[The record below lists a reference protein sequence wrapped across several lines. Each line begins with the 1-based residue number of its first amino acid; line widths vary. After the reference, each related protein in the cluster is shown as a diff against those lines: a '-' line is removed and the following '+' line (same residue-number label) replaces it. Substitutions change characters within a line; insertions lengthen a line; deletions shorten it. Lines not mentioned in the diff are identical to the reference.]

1 MLLFLVISGR
11 FIYIQA
17 TGVVNDVSL
26 TDWANDKRET
36 SIPLRAERGNI
47 YDQNGMILAY
57 NRPAYR
63 LYAILDSAHS
73 KNQKEPKHVVD
84 ADETANKLAPILD
97 MDVQEIKTI
106 IENGMDEGRFQV
118 EFGQAG
124 NNLTQQEMEEIKALQ
139 IPGIYFADSAIR
151 YYPNGMFA
159 SHIIGFAQPD
169 EDNDELLGIAGMERE
184 KNKLLSGTD
193 GFIRYHRDKYDK
205 KLLNS
210 KEIVQKPENGN
221 DIFLTIDQKIQT
233 LLEDVLSQVDEQ
245 YDPERITAVVMNP
258 KSGEILAMGNRPSYN
273 PNNPDQVENWYNDV
287 ISTPFEPGST
297 TKMFTWAAAIDSG
310 VYNGEELYKSG
321 KYVVN
326 EKIEPI
332 NDHNQGVG
340 WGTISFDEGFRRS
353 SNVAASR
360 LVWEK
365 MGTETYLEYLK
376 KFDFDKK
383 TEIDLPNEVEGQILY
398 NWPSEKIRTSFGQGS
413 TLTPIQQVKAAT
425 AIANNG
431 KMVQPFVIKKIIDS
445 DNEQIVYENE
455 PKVVGEPISSETAEK
470 MIELLDSVV
479 NSKEGTGKPYRLS
492 DYSVIGKTGTAQIPN
507 PNGSGYLTGKNNNIF
522 SFLGMA
528 PKDDPQLL
536 MHVSVKQPKLEPSE
550 SGSAPVSFIFNNV
563 MENGLRYLNIEPDKD
578 HEQSQV
584 EALTFPDIL
593 NQDVETV
600 EKQLKKMDVNVTT
613 IGEGKKVVAANL
625 DEGSLFYQNQRIIV
639 LTDQPTMPDISG
651 WSQRDVHSFATM
663 LDMNVEGSG
672 SGYVVKQSI
681 KPGKKLE
688 QGMKLTIELSNPL

>member
-1 MLLFLVISGR
+1 MKKNKQTNVIASILMIIFMLLFLVISGR

-84 ADETANKLAPILD
+84 ADETANKLTPILD

-233 LLEDVLSQVDEQ
+233 LLEDVLSQVDE
-245 YDPERITAVVMNP
+245 
-258 KSGEILAMGNRPSYN
+258 
-273 PNNPDQVENWYNDV
+273 
-287 ISTPFEPGST
+287 
-297 TKMFTWAAAIDSG
+297 
-310 VYNGEELYKSG
+310 
-321 KYVVN
+321 
-326 EKIEPI
+326 
-332 NDHNQGVG
+332 
-340 WGTISFDEGFRRS
+340 
-353 SNVAASR
+353 
-360 LVWEK
+360 
-365 MGTETYLEYLK
+365 
-376 KFDFDKK
+376 
-383 TEIDLPNEVEGQILY
+383 
-398 NWPSEKIRTSFGQGS
+398 
-413 TLTPIQQVKAAT
+413 
-425 AIANNG
+425 
-431 KMVQPFVIKKIIDS
+431 
-445 DNEQIVYENE
+445 
-455 PKVVGEPISSETAEK
+455 
-470 MIELLDSVV
+470 
-479 NSKEGTGKPYRLS
+479 
-492 DYSVIGKTGTAQIPN
+492 
-507 PNGSGYLTGKNNNIF
+507 
-522 SFLGMA
+522 
-528 PKDDPQLL
+528 
-536 MHVSVKQPKLEPSE
+536 
-550 SGSAPVSFIFNNV
+550 
-563 MENGLRYLNIEPDKD
+563 
-578 HEQSQV
+578 
-584 EALTFPDIL
+584 
-593 NQDVETV
+593 
-600 EKQLKKMDVNVTT
+600 
-613 IGEGKKVVAANL
+613 
-625 DEGSLFYQNQRIIV
+625 
-639 LTDQPTMPDISG
+639 
-651 WSQRDVHSFATM
+651 
-663 LDMNVEGSG
+663 
-672 SGYVVKQSI
+672 
-681 KPGKKLE
+681 
-688 QGMKLTIELSNPL
+688 